1 MLLSGKIRN
10 LLQDEQDLKNCIE
23 SDIYQ
28 YFQSDLL
35 TDCQKIR
42 VQFSS
47 LAIQSCENILTVE
60 IGDTLFADNT
70 LYTGHS
76 LNASTDCYATLKPD
90 GNFVLIHTLNGTKIE
105 KWSSKTN
112 TSTAPK
118 PFKLTMQT
126 DGNLVLYDVNGHAVW
141 ASDTQ
146 NSGEAPRRLVM
157 QLDGNLAIKDK
168 NCKTTWCTGTKV
180 L

>member
-1 MLLSGKIRN
+1 LN
-10 LLQDEQDLKNCIE
+10 
-23 SDIYQ
+23 
-28 YFQSDLL
+28 
-35 TDCQKIR
+35 
-42 VQFSS
+42 
-47 LAIQSCENILTVE
+47 
-60 IGDTLFADNT
+60 DTL
-70 LYTGHS
+70 
-76 LNASTDCYATLKPD
+76 YANHDLIPNQSIRSAKNEFYARLQSD
-90 GNFVLIHTLNGTKIE
+90 GNFVLYRSSVFEPYNAL
-105 KWSSKTN
+105 WSTDTYNLSV
-112 TSTAPK
+112 PK

-146 NSGEAPRRLVM
+146 NSGDAPRRLVM